1 MSLLKK
7 LLQKLFNSKEEA
19 VPIIEKRDLV
29 DDYYGEVLAATKE
42 QKLSSD
48 NVSHYYD
55 TWTERYLEGFGD
67 TFQSQRTD
75 KLDELFAYIIEQAE
89 IKDGQRILDAG
100 CGVAGP
106 ATRIAQQKKVQIEGI
121 TISEVQHKIAQKN
134 IKEKGFEKQ
143 INVTKGDYHFL
154 DKYYEPNSFD
164 AIIFL
169 ESLVHSDHPHL
180 VLESAFKVLK
190 PNGVLYVKD
199 LFRYV
204 SPDKEEN
211 EHVKRVIRNVNKYF
225 ALRIKPKKWFIDL
238 MEEKGFEFLWEKEIT
253 IDTNHNIGNTFV
265 ADNNL
270 DIYEGRVVTFLEWL
284 EMKARKKQA
293 K

>member
-1 MSLLKK
+1 M
-7 LLQKLFNSKEEA
+7 
-19 VPIIEKRDLV
+19 
-29 DDYYGEVLAATKE
+29 
-42 QKLSSD
+42 
-48 NVSHYYD
+48 
-55 TWTERYLEGFGD
+55 
-67 TFQSQRTD
+67 
-75 KLDELFAYIIEQAE
+75 
-89 IKDGQRILDAG
+89 
-100 CGVAGP
+100 
-106 ATRIAQQKKVQIEGI
+106 
-121 TISEVQHKIAQKN
+121 QHKIAQKN